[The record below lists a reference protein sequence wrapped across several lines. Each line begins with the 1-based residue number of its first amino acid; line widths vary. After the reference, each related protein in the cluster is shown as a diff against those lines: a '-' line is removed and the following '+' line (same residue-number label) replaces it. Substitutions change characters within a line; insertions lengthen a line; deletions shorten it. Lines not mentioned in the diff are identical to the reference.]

1 MIIDDITRDD
11 MITVLEHVQ
20 ATCACRVCCYGCL
33 FHIPGEGC
41 ALAHLPERWKLHDMI
56 LKGGDAYDTD

>member
-1 MIIDDITRDD
+1 MIIDEITHDD

-20 ATCACRVCCYGCL
+20 ATCACRSCCEGCR

-41 ALAHLPERWKLHDMI
+41 ALAHLPERWQLYDLI
-56 LKGGDAYDTD
+56 RKGVDTK